1 MNRRTGAVSAA
12 ARAGLLGIVGCSS
25 GELPRAA
32 PSSSAPTATAP
43 RSQTAVSPAPTSTP
57 VHTTAA
63 TPTPR
68 PSEVVQR
75 NPRWALDRIDQRQ
88 LPFDRRYRSQGQGEG
103 VTVYVVDGLFDTTN
117 TEFGGRASVGL
128 DLGQPCVLEDGINH
142 GMFVAGLVGGRRT
155 GVAKNAKVVAVGS
168 SYGCEGSE
176 GASQRQ
182 MIKRVVRAV
191 DWVAANAHKPAVV
204 NLSLN
209 TDGDQ
214 PELTAAVARLVAA
227 GLTVVASAGN
237 GGENACGHA
246 PAGLPSVITVTGST
260 KTDRDAG
267 LNYGRCVDLYAPAS
281 GVTSVVSPDLSPN
294 RLARSDQAATSW
306 AAPLASG
313 VAARSLSPRPR
324 ATPQQVRRWM
334 IDNATTGVIRGDRH
348 GSPNR
353 LLYSRGPG

>member
-1 MNRRTGAVSAA
+1 MNRRTGAASAA
-12 ARAGLLGIVGCSS
+12 VLACVITVAGCANVG
-25 GELPRAA
+25 GAGGLP
-32 PSSSAPTATAP
+32 
-43 RSQTAVSPAPTSTP
+43 SPAASTP
-57 VHTTAA
+57 PSPSVATPGPTTTTEHTTAA
-63 TPTPR
+63 TPSPR
-68 PSEVVQR
+68 PAEAVQR
-75 NPRWALDRIDQRQ
+75 NPRWALDRVDQRR

-128 DLGQPCVLEDGINH
+128 DLGRPCVLEDGINH
-142 GMFVAGLVGGRRT
+142 GMFVAGLVAGRRT
-155 GVAKNAKVVAVGS
+155 GVAKQAKIIVVGS

-176 GASQRQ
+176 AASEQQ

-191 DWVAANAHKPAVV
+191 NWVADNAHKPAVV

-214 PELTAAVARLVAA
+214 PALQAAVARLVAA

-246 PAGLPSVITVTGST
+246 PAGLPSVVTVTGST

-281 GVTSVVSPDLSPN
+281 GVTSVVSPGLSPN

-306 AAPLASG
+306 AAPLATG
-313 VAARSLSPRPR
+313 AAALYLSTHPR
-324 ATPQQVRRWM
+324 ATPQQVRRWL
-334 IDNATTGVIRGDRH
+334 IDNATTGAIRGDRH
-348 GSPNR
+348 GTPNR
-353 LLYSRGPG
+353 LLYSRGPR